1 MTVGSSPEQAFDAAT
16 LREDAETIY
25 QQAPCAYLS
34 TTPDGTLVRVNDT
47 FLRWTGLERD
57 DLVGRRTFTS
67 LLTAGG
73 RIYHDTHYAPMLM
86 LQGMVR
92 EIALEVVRS
101 DGSRMPV
108 LVNASL
114 ERDDAGHPLVVR
126 IVMLDA
132 TERRKYEQ
140 ELLRAKEQAEAS
152 EARARALAITLQ
164 QTLIPPNPPHIPGLE
179 ISSSYRPAGAGEE
192 VGGDF
197 YDVFEIAEDDWAV
210 TLGDVCGKGVD
221 AAVVTALVRHTIR
234 ALSVRHSGA
243 SQVLHELDQVL
254 QHHPTERFCTV
265 ALLRLRRQR
274 GRWRYS
280 MSLGGHPGPLLLR
293 RGHDTTSVGTPGSL
307 VGALP
312 GATFTDTEGDLVPGS
327 TLVLYTDGVTEGRRG
342 LEQYG
347 EERLRTVAEAHL
359 GEPMVAELILAD
371 VLEFQSGSARDDIA
385 VVTVTVPDA

>member
-1 MTVGSSPEQAFDAAT
+1 MTAGSSPEQAFRAAT

-25 QQAPCAYLS
+25 QRAPCAYLS

-47 FLRWTGLERD
+47 FLRWTGLVRD

-73 RIYHDTHYAPMLM
+73 RIYHDTHYAPMLT

-92 EIALEVVRS
+92 EIALEVVRA

-114 ERDDAGHPLVVR
+114 ERDEDGQPLVVR

-197 YDVFEIAEDDWAV
+197 YDVFEISEDDWAV

-221 AAVVTALVRHTIR
+221 AAVVTSLVRHTIR
-234 ALSVRHSGA
+234 ALSVRHSGP
-243 SQVLHELDQVL
+243 SQVLRELDQVL

-265 ALLRLRRQR
+265 ALVRLRRRQ

-280 MSLGGHPGPLLLR
+280 LSLGGHPGPLLLR
-293 RGHDTTSVGTPGSL
+293 RGQHTVNVGAPGSL

-312 GATFTDTEGDLVPGS
+312 GASFTDTEGDLVPGS
-327 TLVLYTDGVTEGRRG
+327 TLVLFTDGVTEGRRG
-342 LEQYG
+342 AEQYG
-347 EERLRTVAEAHL
+347 EERLRRVAEAHL
-359 GEPMVAELILAD
+359 GEPMVAELILAE